1 MQNIPTRPS
10 AVQSPEPISD
20 DINFPD
26 KSEQT
31 NLAKRS
37 TAQSDV
43 EPRTP
48 RCVHRFCGRLSVLI
62 IAVALAAPNHFPN
75 PAMEEAAS
83 LFGPAD
89 SASDLFESIVTNAG
103 DDLAWSS
110 TSPPNDVPRSETREG
125 DVGSNWFDDASSS
138 YQADASLHSEYV
150 WQSSNDAG
158 HYNFQPQYEGS
169 TPGNFADKQPHST
182 HVGDGLQH
190 TASRD
195 GECLHLRQVLV
206 SPRV

>member
-1 MQNIPTRPS
+1 M
-10 AVQSPEPISD
+10 
-20 DINFPD
+20 PD

-37 TAQSDV
+37 RAQQSLTWSR
-43 EPRTP
+43 ERHC
-48 RCVHRFCGRLSVLI
+48 CVHRFCGRLSVLI
-62 IAVALAAPNHFPN
+62 ITLALAAPPPANHFPN

-125 DVGSNWFDDASSS
+125 DVGSNWFDGASNT
-138 YQADASLHSEYV
+138 YQADASLHPEYV

-169 TPGNFADKQPHST
+169 TPGNFADKHPHST
-182 HVGDGLQH
+182 HVGDDLQH

-195 GECLHLRQVLV
+195 GECLHLRQALV

>member
-1 MQNIPTRPS
+1 M
-10 AVQSPEPISD
+10 
-20 DINFPD
+20 PD

-31 NLAKRS
+31 NSAKRS
-37 TAQSDV
+37 TAKSDV

-48 RCVHRFCGRLSVLI
+48 LLCSQVLWSSLRPHYRARTRCTS
-62 IAVALAAPNHFPN
+62 PSKPFPN

-89 SASDLFESIVTNAG
+89 SASDLFENIVTNTG

-110 TSPPNDVPRSETREG
+110 TSPSNDVPRSETREG
-125 DVGSNWFDDASSS
+125 DVGSNWFDGASNS
-138 YQADASLHSEYV
+138 YQADASLHPEYV

-158 HYNFQPQYEGS
+158 HYNFQPQYAGS